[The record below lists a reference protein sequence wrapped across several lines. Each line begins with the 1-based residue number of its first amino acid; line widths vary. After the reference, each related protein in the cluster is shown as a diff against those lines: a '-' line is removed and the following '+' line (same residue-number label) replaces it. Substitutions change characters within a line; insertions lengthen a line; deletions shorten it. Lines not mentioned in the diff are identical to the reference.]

1 MLALA
6 ENVLTLVDLT
16 PRAFI
21 LHTNYY
27 MRVPFTLMSLLLSVV
42 VIAQTSNVS
51 YHESPV
57 FTGTP
62 QVVYM
67 GGIETEVALNIKAAH
82 SKHGH
87 LIDSRKAS
95 VDAMAYANRG
105 AASTSSANK
114 KKKGFNPEVEA
125 SYAANFTSGTPADN
139 NIAIS
144 NDGIVLSAVNSNVR
158 MYDSDGTLLAFKTL
172 AGIAKDLGN
181 LNSAYD
187 PHVVYDPEED
197 RFILIFLSGYSSKNT
212 NLMIGFSQTNDPT
225 GDWNFYRIPGNVH
238 EDNTWSDYPFIG
250 ITHDEVFIPVLL
262 WLDGE
267 SGWDSEAQE
276 LIWQIDK
283 QKGYDGEKLEY
294 KYYDKIKVGNRLV
307 WNTRPVWG
315 STGPYGPNMYF
326 VANRAIDI
334 ENDSI
339 FFFEITNT
347 LASGKAELKTK
358 IAIADVP
365 YGIPPS
371 AEQPRAGDSLRTN
384 YADIH
389 GAFYHYGKIH
399 FVGNS
404 ISPETKRAGIYYGVM
419 ENLEADE
426 PSVKAQIFS
435 VDSLDLN
442 YPNIAYAGGGG
453 IDRSCMIGL
462 LHSSS
467 TTNPG
472 TSALFVDRNGDFS
485 DLIRIKEGHSHINV
499 MSNDQE
505 RWGDYTGIQRQY
517 NEPGTCWILGSFG
530 NPNNSMDS
538 WIASVKN
545 TDPQLGASPINPIK
559 FPSGLFPNPASED
572 ITLLLQVEA
581 DDEYRILMFSSN
593 GSLVQDFEK
602 EKLMV
607 GEYKLNFT
615 IGNLE
620 SGSYYVQVI
629 GDSGSQQFP
638 FVKR

>member
-1 MLALA
+1 MKALSFGLALICC
-6 ENVLTLVDLT
+6 L
-16 PRAFI
+16 
-21 LHTNYY
+21 
-27 MRVPFTLMSLLLSVV
+27 SLQAQNTQVTYHQSEVFEGLPTVVNLS
-42 VIAQTSNVS
+42 
-51 YHESPV
+51 
-57 FTGTP
+57 
-62 QVVYM
+62 
-67 GGIETEVALNIKAAH
+67 GIEKGVSLNIKAAH

-87 LIDSRKAS
+87 LIDKRKAQ
-95 VDAMAYANRG
+95 VDAMAFANRTP
-105 AASTSSANK
+105 STSAFK
-114 KKKGFNPEVEA
+114 KRKRFEPSVEA

-158 MYDSDGTLLAFKTL
+158 MYDKDGQLLAFKTL
-172 AGIAKDLGN
+172 AGIARDLGT

-197 RFILIFLSGYSSKNT
+197 RFILIFLSGYSSNNT
-212 NLMIGFSQTNDPT
+212 NLMIGFSQSNDPT

-283 QKGYDGEKLEY
+283 RKGYNGEKLEY
-294 KYYDKIKVGNRLV
+294 KYYDKIKIGDRLV

-315 STGPYGPNMYF
+315 STGPYGPHMYF
-326 VANRAIDI
+326 VGNRGIDL

-358 IAIADVP
+358 VAIADVP

-371 AEQPRAGDSLRTN
+371 AEQPRLGDSLRTN

-419 ENLEADE
+419 SDLEADE
-426 PSVKAQIFS
+426 PSVAAQIFS

-472 TSALFVDRNGDFS
+472 TSALFVDRNGEFS
-485 DLIRIKEGHSHINV
+485 QLVRIKEGLSHINV
-499 MSNDQE
+499 MSQDQE
-505 RWGDYTGIQRQY
+505 RWGDYTGIQRKY
-517 NEPGTCWILGSFG
+517 NEPGTCWLLGSFG
-530 NPNNSMDS
+530 SLNNGMDS
-538 WIASVKN
+538 WIASVRN
-545 TDPQLGASPINPIK
+545 TDPQLGLIETNGAHMGSE
-559 FPSGLFPNPASED
+559 LYPNPAGQSV
-572 ITLLLQVEA
+572 TLRISLQERDAYQIAIYDVKGV
-581 DDEYRILMFSSN
+581 M
-593 GSLVQDFEK
+593 VQSFDK
-602 EKLMV
+602 EVLDK
-607 GEYKLNFT
+607 GEYKFDFILN
-615 IGNLE
+615 GLE
-620 SGSYYVQVI
+620 NGMYYVHVNGTQ
-629 GDSGSQQFP
+629 SAQTLS
-638 FVKR
+638 FVKQ